1 MLRTYT
7 FKATSVTGTTSAL
20 RDELIGCQHPSEDFG
35 SVVHMDGDYVF
46 DASIDDSI
54 SSETRQVLKEL
65 VAGFPDTEMFTFT
78 P

>member
-1 MLRTYT
+1 MLRTHTYT
-7 FKATSVTGTTSAL
+7 ATAVTGTTSAL
-20 RDELIGCQHPSEDFG
+20 RDELIECQHPTEDFA

-65 VAGFPDTEMFTFT
+65 VMFTFT